1 MMNYFEFYNPVK
13 ILSGEYALENIP
25 YELNIRGGNR
35 PFLMAAPSA
44 QRNGLV
50 DLLLEKMRGYGIEPG
65 AFYDQVPSD
74 PSIQV
79 VELAAR
85 TAAQGGCDSILAIGG
100 GSVMDAAK
108 GVKVLLSHGVQDL
121 HPFMGCETIPPG
133 QTIPTIMVPTTAGT
147 GSECTRVAVLS
158 EESPRGRIK
167 HEFVSSMLLPD
178 VAVLDPRTTLTLPSR
193 VQAATGMDTL
203 VHCVEAYTGLGHNP
217 ISDGLALSALEL
229 VGRSLFNAVSDP
241 SQARYRM
248 DMLNASLMAG
258 MAFSNSMVG
267 LCHAMAHGCG
277 AVAQI
282 PHGEAVAILLP
293 AVMRYNMEANSRGE
307 ALSQRYGRL
316 LLALSGPEV
325 YAGASP
331 LHRGEKAIQ
340 AVEDLNRLLHSKC
353 GLPLS
358 LSQAGV
364 TREQLPAIA
373 ANALDDGAL
382 VYNPVP
388 AGEEEIRQLLESVY

>member
-1 MMNYFEFYNPVK
+1 MNYFEFYNPVK
-13 ILSGEYALENIP
+13 ILSGENSLENIP

-44 QRNGLV
+44 QRSGLV

-74 PSIQV
+74 PSIQI

-85 TAAQGGCDSILAIGG
+85 TAVQGGCDSILAIGG

-108 GVKVLLSHGVQDL
+108 GVKVLLSHNVPEL

-133 QTIPTIMVPTTAGT
+133 QPIPTIMVPTTAGT

-167 HEFVSSMLLPD
+167 HEFVSSQLLPD
-178 VAVLDPRTTLTLPSR
+178 VAVLDPRSTLTLPPR

-217 ISDGLALSALEL
+217 ISDGMALSALEL

-241 SQARYRM
+241 SNSRYRM

-258 MAFSNSMVG
+258 MAFSNSLVG
-267 LCHAMAHGCG
+267 LCHAIAHACG

-293 AVMRYNMEANSRGE
+293 AVMRYNLDATTRGE
-307 ALSQRYGRL
+307 KVAERYGRL

-325 YAGASP
+325 YAGTNP
-331 LHRGEKAIQ
+331 LLRGSKAIQ

-353 GLPLS
+353 GLPLT
-358 LSQAGV
+358 LSQAGM
-364 TREQLPAIA
+364 TREQLAAIA
-373 ANALDDGAL
+373 SGACNDGAL
-382 VYNPVP
+382 LYNPAP
-388 AGEEEIRQLLESVY
+388 AGEEEILQLLDSVF